1 MEEKTQSLEVS
12 ESVKTSLEK
21 MVYWSK
27 FLAIVGYVL
36 CAFMLL
42 GAVAMALTDF
52 NLGGYDTAKVI
63 AVFYVIVGAMY
74 FYPTNC
80 LFIFAKNTKSALDSN
95 NQDELNSGLS
105 KLTSFFTF
113 FGILTAVVLCLYGIF
128 ILIGI
133 AGFLV

>member
-27 FLAIVGYVL
+27 FLAIVGYVF
-36 CAFMLL
+36 CALILL
-42 GAVAMALTDF
+42 GAVAIALTDYSI
-52 NLGGYDTAKVI
+52 GYYNTKVI
-63 AVFYVIVGAMY
+63 AIFYIIMGAMY
-74 FYPTNC
+74 YYPTNC
-80 LFIFAKNTKSALDSN
+80 LFIFAKNTKSALVSN

-113 FGILTAVVLCLYGIF
+113 FGILTAVILGLYGII
-128 ILIGI
+128 ILLGI
-133 AGFLV
+133 AAYIV